1 MNNILV
7 YLVLG
12 LVACVAIGLA
22 IAWVYNEFFR
32 DTSPKTELRPSRKNT
47 DISLLKK
54 NVNYGA
60 VGEPLLFYGKPKK
73 KKLKADPYRLELP
86 NYTCSCEKR
95 GLVVGVSGTGKT
107 NYIFSQIVDWSKSGK
122 SYVVTDIKPEIWGT
136 LHANGIIEGFEYN
149 DIVINPTDPKSLKYN
164 LLDDVDDS
172 ELGEIVKILVPALS
186 DETQGFALTAQKI
199 LRGVIFH
206 IKAENG
212 AVSLPAVY
220 AYVSGFKSGNK
231 LIEKIIDEGEDV
243 PAKLMRQARLAGD
256 NERFM
261 SSAISALLSALE
273 FLDNPT
279 IYENMTSSDIS
290 LKEVLAQ
297 PRQAIFLQ
305 FEQSRQAE
313 TESLYSTTVMH
324 VIRLLMK
331 NYRQRDEVFLL
342 FDELLNG
349 GKISVLTDKF
359 NTMRSYKL
367 PTFIY
372 IQSLAGLYKKYGE
385 NDSNNLIGACDVK
398 IIYRVND
405 NVSARY
411 FSELAGTIPA
421 QMMNINFVSVVRPDG
436 SMSSPQRK
444 VTPAGVKDIPL
455 VSENELMQMPAGKV
469 LMLVDGAG
477 AIVNIPQ
484 HWRDLPMRERAEFIR
499 PAELLEMQEQE
510 TQTEE
515 LTK

>member
-349 GKISVLTDKF
+349 GKISGLTDKF

-477 AIVNIPQ
+477 AVVDIPQ
-484 HWRDLPMRERAEFIR
+484 HYKHLPMTERAEFIR
-499 PAELLEMQEQE
+499 PSEVEYIEHKQLEEVE
-510 TQTEE
+510 
-515 LTK
+515 